1 MARIVS
7 SEKVNL
13 FSYFVFVILAGAFL
27 LYLPISWKGP
37 SRLAF
42 IDALFTSVSA
52 VCVTGLVSVNTALY
66 TRFGQ
71 VIILLLIQAGGL
83 GIIAFTTLYLATPKR
98 KVSFR
103 SLRLVREYYIDT
115 VEYDASHI
123 VRNIMIATFAIEG
136 IGTLLLCFAFE
147 PTVHTALFFAALFHS
162 VSAFCNAGFSIFSS
176 GLVGYVS
183 DPFVSLVIM
192 GLIVSGGI
200 GFVVIQDLVRRASG
214 QRKRL
219 HLHTRIVLIATA
231 VLIVGGL
238 IVYYLLERNY
248 ELKRLP
254 FGDQVLAAAFQS
266 VTTRTAGFNTI
277 SESGMTTTS
286 KLFTLILMFIG
297 GAPGSTAGGIK
308 ASTAAIIFLAMFKD
322 VGLDADMNVGRR
334 KIGGRTIARAHI
346 FALRA
351 LVVLFVSVFLLTLT
365 ELHRPGGDLSFLQI
379 VFESVSAFGTVGL
392 SLGATHDLSV
402 LGKIVIILTM
412 FTGRVGLISFAITG
426 ARRSTVH
433 VEYPEGEVLIG

>member
-13 FSYFVFVILAGAFL
+13 FSYFILVILAGAFL
-27 LYLPISWKGP
+27 LYLPISWRGP
-37 SRLAF
+37 TRLAF
-42 IDALFTSVSA
+42 IDALFTSTSA
-52 VCVTGLVSVNTALY
+52 VCVTGLSSVNTALY

-71 VIILLLIQAGGL
+71 VIIMLLIQAGGL
-83 GIIAFTTLYLATPKR
+83 GIIAFTTLYLATPRR

-103 SLRLVREYYIDT
+103 SLRLVKEYYIDT
-115 VEYDASHI
+115 VEHDATHI
-123 VRNIMIATFAIEG
+123 VRNILVTTFSIEAV
-136 IGTLLLCFAFE
+136 GTILLYFGFE
-147 PTVHTALFFAALFHS
+147 PTVHTGLFFTALFHAI
-162 VSAFCNAGFSIFSS
+162 SAFCNAGFSTFSN
-176 GLVGYVS
+176 GLVPYVS

-192 GLIVSGGI
+192 ALIVLGGI
-200 GFVVIQDLVRRASG
+200 GFVVIQDLLRRATG
-214 QRKRL
+214 ERRRL
-219 HLHTRIVLIATA
+219 HFHTRIVLASTS

-248 ELKRLP
+248 ELKALP
-254 FGDQVLAAAFQS
+254 FGDQILAAGFQS

-308 ASTAAIIFLAMFKD
+308 VSTAAIILLAMLKD
-322 VGLDADMNVGRR
+322 VGLDADLNVGRR

-351 LVVLFVSVFLLTLT
+351 LVVLFISVFLLTLT
-365 ELHRPGGDLSFLQI
+365 ELHRPGSDLTFLQI
-379 VFESVSAFGTVGL
+379 VFESFSAFGTVGL
-392 SLGATHDLSV
+392 SLGATHQLSY

-412 FTGRVGLISFAITG
+412 FTGRVGLISFAIQA
-426 ARRSTVH
+426 ARRGTVRID
-433 VEYPEGEVLIG
+433 YPEGEVLIG